1 MLVERDKGVMTTASM
16 SATWLSFLERVDR
29 LVPPKNQAERVFFPV
44 DDDVE
49 GEDLRVAD
57 EEAGVDDDDGDGD
70 GEEDEL
76 ELEKRRVGNQRMSM
90 VAIIYKASLW
100 ARDRHCYE

>member
-1 MLVERDKGVMTTASM
+1 
-16 SATWLSFLERVDR
+16 
-29 LVPPKNQAERVFFPV
+29 V